1 MAIRCDAAVCYSVS
15 SAAGSTAV
23 APPPPAITLTDKA
36 LDHLKKLR
44 SESGSDKMLLRIG
57 VKSGGCSGKGAGD
70 LVRALSCGLVGWAG
84 WQAVGRMCAAHMPET

>member
-1 MAIRCDAAVCYSVS
+1 MS

-57 VKSGGCSGKGAGD
+57 VKSGGCSGEGAGAWCV
-70 LVRALSCGLVGWAG
+70 LYLAVWWAG
-84 WQAVGRMCAAHMPET
+84 LDGKL